1 MYDRCKQLAQ
11 LFILLAD
18 FRHASF
24 APNMLKKKEKS
35 FFFSFKNPSR
45 ETPVSNPIKK
55 HLAGKIKSLLD

>member
-24 APNMLKKKEKS
+24 APNMLKKGRKL
-35 FFFSFKNPSR
+35 FFPFKNPSR